1 MLNTFLSDPSAS
13 TGSAEACSDATDEPA
28 ISHAGCVA
36 TCLGLPKTPVANI
49 ANPAAVVAVDATY
62 FDALFAESSDPW
74 KFASRWY
81 EERKRAL
88 TLACLPQA
96 RYASAYEP
104 GCANG
109 ELSAALATRCDR
121 LLVTDGS
128 ERAVE
133 LARQRLAAWP
143 QVEVRQAWVP
153 DQWPEERFEL
163 IVLSEFLYYL
173 APDALDTLINRVRHS
188 LAPGGCV
195 LACHWR
201 PRIGD
206 CALDGD
212 AVHQRLDGQLG
223 LPKLSAL
230 LEPDFRMDVWS
241 DAASV
246 ASREGPL

>member
-1 MLNTFLSDPSAS
+1 MTSAVTS
-13 TGSAEACSDATDEPA
+13 PASAAPE
-28 ISHAGCVA
+28 V
-36 TCLGLPKTPVANI
+36 VN
-49 ANPAAVVAVDATY
+49 AAY
-62 FDALFAESSDPW
+62 FDTMFAHSKDPW
-74 KFASRWY
+74 KFATRWY
-81 EERKRAL
+81 EQRKRAL

-109 ELSAALATRCDR
+109 ELSAALATRCER
-121 LLVTDGS
+121 LLATDGS

-133 LARQRLAAWP
+133 LARQRVAGLP

-153 DQWPEERFEL
+153 DQWPDERFEL

-173 APDALDTLINRVRHS
+173 APNELDVLIERVRSS
-188 LAPGGCV
+188 LVPGGCV

-206 CALDGD
+206 CALNGD
-212 AVHQRLDGQLG
+212 AVHKRLAQRLG
-223 LPKLSAL
+223 LQQLSAL
-230 LEPDFRMDVWS
+230 LEPDFRMDIWS

-246 ASREGPL
+246 ARRDGLL

>member
-1 MLNTFLSDPSAS
+1 MTSAALSPS
-13 TGSAEACSDATDEPA
+13 GPA
-28 ISHAGCVA
+28 
-36 TCLGLPKTPVANI
+36 
-49 ANPAAVVAVDATY
+49 PAAVNATY
-62 FDALFAESSDPW
+62 FDAMFADSHDPW

-81 EERKRAL
+81 EQRKRAL

-96 RYASAYEP
+96 RYATAYEP

-109 ELSAALATRCDR
+109 ELSAALATRCER

-133 LARQRLAAWP
+133 LARERVASLP

-153 DQWPEERFEL
+153 DQWPDEQFEL

-173 APDALDTLINRVRHS
+173 APEALEVVIERVRGS

-212 AVHQRLDGQLG
+212 AVHDRLAERLG
-223 LPKLSAL
+223 LQQLSAL
-230 LEPDFRMDVWS
+230 READFRMDVWS

-246 ASREGPL
+246 ARQGGLI

>member
-1 MLNTFLSDPSAS
+1 MIPAS
-13 TGSAEACSDATDEPA
+13 SGVC
-28 ISHAGCVA
+28 
-36 TCLGLPKTPVANI
+36 PVA
-49 ANPAAVVAVDATY
+49 AVPVTAAY
-62 FDALFAESSDPW
+62 FDAMFAESSDPW

-128 ERAVE
+128 ARAVE
-133 LARQRLAAWP
+133 LARQRVAGLP
-143 QVEVRQAWVP
+143 QVELRQAWLP
-153 DQWPEERFEL
+153 DQWPNERFDL

-173 APDALDTLINRVRHS
+173 APAALDKLIDCVRNS
-188 LAPGGCV
+188 LMPGGYV

-201 PRIGD
+201 PRIGE
-206 CALDGD
+206 CGFDGD
-212 AVHQRLDGQLG
+212 SVHRRLGEQLQ
-223 LPKLSAL
+223 LPQLSAL

-246 ASREGPL
+246 ASGEGLI